1 MITEWLKE
9 KSENLGDKAEEHF
22 NKADEEKG
30 FKRICTFSAGVL
42 EAFASGAVGAIPD
55 ACILGYTGL
64 IATGFIVGAIN
75 KKKQ

>member
-22 NKADEEKG
+22 NKSDEEKG

-42 EAFASGAVGAIPD
+42 EAFASGAISAIPD
-55 ACILGYTGL
+55 ACIWGYGTL
-64 IATGFIVGAIN
+64 IATSLIVGAIN
-75 KKKQ
+75 KKK